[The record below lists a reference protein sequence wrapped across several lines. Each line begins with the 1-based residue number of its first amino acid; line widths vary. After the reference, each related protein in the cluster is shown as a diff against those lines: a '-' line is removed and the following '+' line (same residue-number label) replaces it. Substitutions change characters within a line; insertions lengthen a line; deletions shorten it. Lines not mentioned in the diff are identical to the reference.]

1 MSSKTLETKQTKI
14 KTLVAIANFGL
25 KNTKYLEKLLQ
36 AYRSMINY
44 EVHIVVLSNI
54 PKVIGPDVELRVGLP
69 DRDPWSLPFGYKEIF
84 ASQVEYY
91 DLFIYSEDDT
101 LIEESNIDAFL
112 EVSKIL
118 PDKFVAGFLRYE
130 ISPEGTKYYST
141 IHGHFYWDP
150 NSVQEIGK
158 YLFAHYTN
166 DHSACFIL
174 TRQQLKSAIAS
185 GGFLLPPRTG
195 RYDMLVTAATDPYTQ
210 CGMKKV
216 VCISHLNRF
225 SLPHLPNKYTSLMGL
240 PAVEM
245 EWQLNA
251 LRKINAGELPKD
263 TMVNPEAKFPL
274 GFGSKS
280 LREDP
285 DPILS
290 EIIADVNGLI
300 LVWGSGDGTAEEGLC
315 RPDRR
320 VGVVAVNAVMAE
332 CCRRRGLL
340 VFGAGKT
347 RHSGPVTPADAV
359 VLADI
364 LHLADDPE
372 KVLAELREWL
382 KSSGRLVIRVPNF
395 RDVRMIRRRWENP
408 GYRIPLTR
416 EATGVTAFTA
426 DQLTSILSKTGFGN
440 IQIKTPVAGRFQ
452 KTNRLSF
459 GLFARNLASEWYA
472 VAQKL

>member
-1 MSSKTLETKQTKI
+1 VKQSKI

-25 KNTKYLEKLLQ
+25 KNTKYLEKLLK

-44 EVHIVVLSNI
+44 EVHIVVLSDI
-54 PKVIGPDVELRVGLP
+54 PKIFGPDVEVRVGLP
-69 DRDPWSLPFGYKEIF
+69 DRDPWSLPFGYKELF
-84 ASQVEYY
+84 ASQVECY

-101 LIEESNIDAFL
+101 LIEEFNIDAFL
-112 EVSKIL
+112 EVSKML
-118 PDKFVAGFLRYE
+118 PEKYIAGFLRYE

-150 NSVQEIGK
+150 NSVQKIGE
-158 YLFAHYTN
+158 YIFAHYTN

-174 TRQQLKSAIAS
+174 TRQQLKKAIAS
-185 GGFLLPPRTG
+185 GGFLLPPRKG

-216 VCISHLNRF
+216 VCISHLNQF

-245 EWQLNA
+245 EWQLDA
-251 LRKINAGELPKD
+251 LRKIYAGELPKD
-263 TMVNPEAKFPL
+263 AMANPETKFPL
-274 GFGSKS
+274 AFGSKS

-290 EIIADVNGLI
+290 ELIADVNGLI
-300 LVWGSGDGTAEEGLC
+300 LVWGAGDGKAEHGLC

-340 VFGAGKT
+340 VLGAGRT
-347 RHSGPVTPADAV
+347 LRTGPETAADAV
-359 VLADI
+359 VIVDI
-364 LHLADDPE
+364 LHLVDDPAKE
-372 KVLAELREWL
+372 LAELREWL

-408 GYRIPLTR
+408 DYRLPLTR
-416 EATGVTAFTA
+416 EATGVTAFKT
-426 DQLTSILSKTGFGN
+426 DQLASILSKAGFGN

-452 KTNRLSF
+452 KANRLLF
-459 GLFARNLASEWYA
+459 GLVSQKLASEWYA
-472 VAQKL
+472 MAQKH